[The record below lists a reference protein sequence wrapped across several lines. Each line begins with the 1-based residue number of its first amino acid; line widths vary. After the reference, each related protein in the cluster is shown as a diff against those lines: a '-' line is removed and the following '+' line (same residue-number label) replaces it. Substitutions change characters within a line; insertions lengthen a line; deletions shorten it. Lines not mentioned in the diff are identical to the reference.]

1 MAEKTLDESKVIPT
15 KDIVANPDE
24 LRYLTQPCIMIMDTS
39 MNMTFTT
46 FVAAI
51 NILVEDDWRIDPP
64 TLYGNYMMA
73 LCYNPRYKKKHVP
86 VDLQRE

>member
-1 MAEKTLDESKVIPT
+1 MAEKSLDESKMIPT

-24 LRYLTQPCIMIMDTS
+24 LAYITQPCIMIMDTS

-46 FVAAI
+46 FIAAV
-51 NILVEDDWRIDPP
+51 NILVDDDWRVEPP
-64 TLYGNYMMA
+64 MISSNYMFA